1 MTRFVVIYSSMN
13 SSEQSKED
21 NHEIQV
27 IQVKPY
33 RDEFECIIYTH
44 IHLYV
49 NATEAK
55 RVFLNI
61 LNYTQ
66 ILHLIFPV
74 WTQPL

>member
-1 MTRFVVIYSSMN
+1 MN
-13 SSEQSKED
+13 SSEQSKQD

-74 WTQPL
+74 